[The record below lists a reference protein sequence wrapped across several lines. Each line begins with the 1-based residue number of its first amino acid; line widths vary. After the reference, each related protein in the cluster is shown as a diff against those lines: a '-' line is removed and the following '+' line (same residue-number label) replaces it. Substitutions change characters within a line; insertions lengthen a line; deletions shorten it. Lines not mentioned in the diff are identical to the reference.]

1 MPITWRGSTVTPQIQ
16 AMPPNSG
23 NVVVFAIVNTFRS
36 RCVVDILRL
45 VCQGDSVEPP
55 TGGAIANRVM
65 PIMRARRCA
74 AADVSGGVQI
84 NARPAWDTAIG
95 DPDPGVL
102 VLFDPGAYG
111 GPDTAITAVNRG
123 GPMWQQY
130 TQRQASAVEQCR
142 SQDNFMVPAMASS
155 ADSYL
160 RPGEALVIEQQAPLL
175 PTGGVHWFQVA
186 WEEDRIDEGYVVD
199 GVVRLSDVSVNGAKV
214 LLVTDAS
221 TAMNNPS
228 VEVMTTG
235 APGTFTKTLASG
247 VKAAVF
253 VQHEAGATK
262 YTDEGKPYIE
272 KP

>member
-16 AMPPNSG
+16 AMPPNNG

-45 VCQGDSVEPP
+45 VCQGDSIEPP
-55 TGGAIANRVM
+55 TGATANRVM

-130 TQRQASAVEQCR
+130 TMRQASAIEQVL
-142 SQDNFMVPAMASS
+142 SQDNFMVPTMASS
-155 ADSYL
+155 ADIYL
-160 RPGEALVIEQQAPLL
+160 RPGEALVIEQQAPLN

-186 WEEDRIDEGYVVD
+186 WEEDQIDEGYVV
-199 GVVRLSDVSVNGAKV
+199 GGTVNLSGSPVNGAKV
-214 LLVTDAS
+214 LLVTDA
-221 TAMNNPS
+221 TTGMNNPS
-228 VEVMTTG
+228 IETLTTG
-235 APGTFTKTLASG
+235 APGTFSKTLASG

-253 VQHEAGATK
+253 VQHEAGGTR
-262 YTDEGKPYIE
+262 YSDEGKPFIE
-272 KP
+272 GP